1 MGMTGE
7 EYQDKETVPQ
17 RGPAAPLLAAEALRR
32 AAEGSRPAAE
42 PPAKGEERMSLF
54 WRVFGGTLLSIAALV
69 VITVYQQ
76 FNGTIN
82 ELRADILRLDEARG
96 DLVKKDELNT
106 RMAPVWNGLNDA
118 KAGGSGL
125 AAVRE
130 KQALQDQQIKQL
142 DDERKDLLREVQLLR
157 ERVAKLEGRQ
167 AGAVKPAAAMA
178 PEIPD

>member
-1 MGMTGE
+1 MGNTSE
-7 EYQDKETVPQ
+7 EYRDKETAVQ
-17 RGPAAPLLAAEALRR
+17 RAPSGTLLAEALRVG
-32 AAEGSRPAAE
+32 AEGPRTAE
-42 PPAKGEERMSLF
+42 APAKGEERMSLF
-54 WRVFGGTLLSIAALV
+54 WRVFGGTLLSIVALV
-69 VITVYQQ
+69 VITLYQQ
-76 FNGTIN
+76 LNGSLN

-125 AAVRE
+125 TAVRE
-130 KQALQDQQIKQL
+130 KQSLQDQQIKQL
-142 DDERKDLLREVQLLR
+142 EDERKDLVREVQQLR

-167 AGAVKPAAAMA
+167 AGGVKPAAAMA